1 MASHGLGADNMSAP
15 DTILMSSSQYLAIT
29 EIQETYERIGEPK
42 TLAEAYVIWLRRGCP
57 QSKEV

>member
-1 MASHGLGADNMSAP
+1 MPGNNAP